1 MIVAPIGGLA
11 EEVSVAQAG
20 LELFEAGRDRLIE
33 DLAAL
38 VAHESPSKDGT
49 RVSALAGFILGRLRA
64 GDVPAEVRPCPPRG
78 DALLAS
84 VGAGRGGTLLL
95 GHLDTVWPVGSW
107 GADPFRLEGDLARGP
122 GVFDMK
128 AGIAVG
134 MAVLGELGREPQPPR
149 VSMLLVP
156 DEEVGTEAS
165 RGLLLDTARDHD
177 RVFVLEPS
185 LDGAAKVARKG
196 TGLFRIAFTGKAAHA
211 GLEPEKGASALIEMA
226 RTALA
231 VEALANAAR
240 GTTVTATLAR
250 AGSASNV
257 VPERAELSA
266 DVRVWTEPEARR
278 VELAFRRL
286 KAHDPRVR
294 IEVVG
299 GFDRP
304 PLEPSPAAQALYDSA
319 RQIAADL
326 GFDLAAARVG
336 GASDGNLTAA
346 AGIPTLD
353 GLGPRGGGAHAR
365 DEHVVVSDLPWRAAF
380 LSRLVRAGPA

>member
-1 MIVAPIGGLA
+1 
-11 EEVSVAQAG
+11 VAQA
-20 LELFEAGRDRLIE
+20 EEASFGTDRLVE

-38 VAHESPSKDGT
+38 VTHESPSDDAA
-49 RVSALAGFILGRLRA
+49 RVTALAVWIAERLRVRGVQA
-64 GDVPAEVRPCPPRG
+64 QTRPCPPRG
-78 DALLAS
+78 DAVLAS

-107 GADPFRLEGDLARGP
+107 GAEPFRIDGDLARGP

-134 MAVLGELGREPQPPR
+134 MAVLGALAKGPRPPR

-165 RGLLLDTARDHD
+165 HALLLETARDHE
-177 RVFVLEPS
+177 RVLVLEPS

-196 TGLFRIAFTGKAAHA
+196 TGLFRVVFTGKAAHA
-211 GLEPEKGASALIEMA
+211 GLEPEKGASALLELARVTLGLKGMA
-226 RTALA
+226 DA
-231 VEALANAAR
+231 VL
-240 GTTVTATLAR
+240 GTTVTPTLAR
-250 AGSASNV
+250 AGSVSNV
-257 VPERAELSA
+257 VPESAELSV
-266 DVRVWTEPEARR
+266 DVRVWTEAESRR
-278 VELAFRRL
+278 VEAAFRAL
-286 KAHDPRVR
+286 QPEDPRVR
-294 IEVVG
+294 IEVRG

-304 PLEPSPAAQALYDSA
+304 PLEPSAEATALYESA
-319 RQIAADL
+319 RRIAGEL
-326 GFDLAAARVG
+326 GFDLGAARVG

-365 DEHVVVSDLPWRAAF
+365 DERVVVSDLPWRAE
-380 LSRLVRAGPA
+380 LLTRLVREPRG